1 MADSQS
7 SLTTTTCGS
16 LWTREQDKDFENAL
30 NVVDEETPDRWERI
44 AAMVAGK
51 DAAEVKRH
59 YDILQEDVLL
69 IDSGRVAVPNYSL
82 SSLSLSNGDSPTSDS
97 KKGGATIP
105 ASAAPAGNNG
115 NGAPARTV
123 SSRSADQERRK
134 GIPWSE
140 DEHRLFLQGLE
151 KFGKGDWR
159 SISRNFVISRTP
171 TQVASH
177 AQKYFI
183 RMSNSTKDNKR
194 RSSIHDITTVN
205 NGDAA
210 QQGPRGPIT
219 GQPPPGAPV
228 PSMQAGMY
236 PPAMGAPMMMPP
248 GYGPPRPAMRIPMAY
263 PMAQPGMHH

>member
-7 SLTTTTCGS
+7 SLTTTTSGS

-82 SSLSLSNGDSPTSDS
+82 SSLSLLNGDSPTSDS

-115 NGAPARTV
+115 NGGPARTV

-140 DEHRLFLQGLE
+140 DEHRYFHFRVAMESEAHMQCTTRRKLRFFPFLLFRLKGALE
-151 KFGKGDWR
+151 QNLF
-159 SISRNFVISRTP
+159 IIVLVFNAV
-171 TQVASH
+171 QVFAFAS
-177 AQKYFI
+177 
-183 RMSNSTKDNKR
+183 
-194 RSSIHDITTVN
+194 
-205 NGDAA
+205 
-210 QQGPRGPIT
+210 
-219 GQPPPGAPV
+219 
-228 PSMQAGMY
+228 AGFLV
-236 PPAMGAPMMMPP
+236 
-248 GYGPPRPAMRIPMAY
+248 R
-263 PMAQPGMHH
+263 